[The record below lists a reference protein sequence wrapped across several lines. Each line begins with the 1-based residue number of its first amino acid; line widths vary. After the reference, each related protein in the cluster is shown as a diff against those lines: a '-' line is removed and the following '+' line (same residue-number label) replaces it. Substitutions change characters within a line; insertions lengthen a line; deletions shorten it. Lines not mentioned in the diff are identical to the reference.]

1 MKTALFVRVGS
12 LLLGAVACVALL
24 SASATQETPR
34 GGLRIT
40 ATMEENGKPL
50 PKAWVTLTSTQGD
63 LDIPA
68 FSVAGEEL
76 QPMHR
81 AGRESH
87 RYRADADGV
96 VEISNLAAGAYTI
109 QADAKAHSV
118 NQELVVIEEAKTN
131 EVTLKLAPS
140 SPYLDLYASQR
151 VFTPGE
157 HPSIQISGFSPD
169 SAASVRAYRLDL
181 AKIVAK
187 GGLERL
193 LYSFSRPGNERG
205 SDPSQSAIDVE
216 KVDKK
221 LNSQDIEGVFTE
233 PVTLPTLPTGFYYVT
248 CTIGSQTRATYL
260 SVSKIGMA
268 TKTSGNNTLCFVSDL
283 QTGEPVAG
291 ATILTAANGSLRP
304 TTKTDA
310 KGVATLTLPPGDE
323 YKALVLAAAG
333 DSRAVVDV
341 DRRALEQEN
350 FRTFIYADR
359 PIYRPGDTIQFK
371 GLVRRLQ
378 GSNYVLPGGGEI
390 GVKIRDSGETP
401 VKEFK
406 LPVSAL
412 GSFHGSFNTNVED
425 KPGAYS
431 IETSYQGSTYT
442 YWIPL
447 AAYRKPEFSI
457 DVSSGRKFFV
467 YGERA
472 SATVKAEYYFGG
484 PVIGAKVEAYITRSP
499 HFEFDD
505 DFDGDYED
513 YGAGSYQGEYR
524 EKVEAVTNAKGE
536 AVISFDTKGKDDPD
550 IADVDYDYTINASI
564 TDAGNKYFD
573 ATGTVFVT
581 RGDVNAE
588 LTTDRYI
595 AIPGETV
602 EASVAVTRYGDGSP
616 VSGRPVQL
624 VVGTEEWTGDTG
636 VFHPQRTLAGT
647 TDDKGV
653 ARIPVRVQGEGS
665 LVLKS
670 TVLDDAGRPVKSSD
684 YLYVE
689 GAGYFGPPTSKFTL
703 TLDKKRYARGDTC
716 RLMLETDKP
725 GGSALITVEAE
736 KVIAHYVVPISQRS
750 TMFTIPVQEA
760 YAPNVW
766 VSATAIRGKQLLES
780 QRRLVVDVHEHDLN
794 IAITSDKT
802 AYAPGELADLTIR
815 TTDAR
820 GRPVAADLA
829 VAVVDES
836 IYAIHADTASIA
848 RDLYPMREDRVGT
861 NYSFEQIFLDGGDKA
876 GGNMPVRS
884 KFLDTAAWF
893 PSVETNAQGVGHA
906 QVKLPDN
913 LTSWRVTAI
922 GATAGT
928 KVGMAHI
935 NFKARKLLSVRLQL
949 PTFLVQ
955 QDRQRITAIVTNNT
969 SQDQEVTVCLEAAG
983 LKVEG
988 DLTVKVVVPADKPQN
1003 LTWFIQAP
1011 NSGEA
1016 TLTAFALASSTL
1028 NDAERRSLPVKSHGR
1043 LVVESHAGA
1052 IQNGAGAEFH
1062 LSANADPNEGR
1073 LQILVSP
1080 SLGTVVYQSLDD
1092 LIAFP
1097 YGCTEQTM
1105 SRFLPTVLLA
1115 STLEKLHIRSDLQAK
1130 APGLVEEGLA
1140 RLAKMQH
1147 GDGSWGWWEYDSGD
1161 PFMTAYVLDGVQ
1173 RAKQAGYPNRRIYIE
1188 GALEWAKT
1196 YVKTGSYDPKYSA
1209 DMLYLIYALA
1219 AYGQDAAAR
1228 SGLSRVAPVDPQG
1241 FALAAMTYAK
1251 LGDQDASRR
1260 QLANL
1265 RRLMVVQGDIASF
1278 PANEAGFGYEPVAFP
1293 LIAMTTLVPNDP
1305 AIPKL
1310 VRYLVASRQGDYWS
1324 STRDSSLALIGLIQY
1339 LGFSPDFGKPIDIQA
1354 KINGAVTST
1363 IHFDPSDQFN
1373 PRLKVVVPIR
1383 DLKVGTNRLSFAT
1396 SGSGAF
1402 FSADLRQI
1410 ERAPT
1415 LAPQPMTGLSV
1426 VRSYHRLEPQR
1437 MESGALELRPTKESI
1452 SEVHTGDL
1460 IRVDIDIASSVDRQ
1474 FIMIEDPIPSG
1485 CRITEREYVDDGE
1498 EWTAWWTQTIVR
1510 DDKAAFFMR
1519 RLKRGTQRL
1528 TYTIRAEQIGVG
1540 HALPTTISNMY
1551 DPTVSASSGETT
1563 LTVTP

>member
-1 MKTALFVRVGS
+1 MKSALFVRIGS

-34 GGLRIT
+34 GGLRVT
-40 ATMEENGKPL
+40 VTMEENGKPL
-50 PKAWVTLTSTQGD
+50 PKAWVTLTSTRGD
-63 LDIPA
+63 IDIPA

-81 AGRESH
+81 AGEESH
-87 RYRADADGV
+87 RYRADAAGV
-96 VEISNLAAGAYTI
+96 VDVSNLAAGAYTI

-118 NQELVVIEEAKTN
+118 KPELVVIEEAKTN
-131 EVTLKLAPS
+131 DVTLKLAPS

-157 HPSIQISGFSPD
+157 QPSIQISGFSPTD
-169 SAASVRAYRLDL
+169 AATVFVYRLDL
-181 AKIVAK
+181 DKIVAK

-193 LYSFSRPGNERG
+193 LYSFSRPGNEGG
-205 SDPSQSAIDVE
+205 SDPSKSAVHVE
-216 KVDKK
+216 KVEKQ

-233 PVTLPTLPTGFYYVT
+233 PVTLPTLPMGFYYVT
-248 CTIGSQTRATYL
+248 CAVGTQTRATYL

-283 QTGEPVAG
+283 QSGEPIAG
-291 ATILTAANGSLRP
+291 ATILTAANGRLRP

-341 DRRALEQEN
+341 DRRTLESED

-371 GLVRRLQ
+371 GIVRRLQ

-390 GVKIRDSGETP
+390 DVKIRDSDETP
-401 VKEFK
+401 IKEFK
-406 LPVSAL
+406 LPVSAQ
-412 GSFHGSFNTNVED
+412 GSFHGSFTTNDED
-425 KPGAYS
+425 KPGSYS
-431 IETSYQGSTYT
+431 IETSYHGSTYS

-457 DVSSGRKFFV
+457 DVSAGRKFFV

-505 DFDGDYED
+505 DYDGDYED

-536 AVISFDTKGKDDPD
+536 AVISFETQGKDDPE

-564 TDAGNKYFD
+564 TDASNKYFD
-573 ATGTVFVT
+573 ATGTVLVT
-581 RGDVNAE
+581 RGDVDAE

-595 AIPGETV
+595 AAPGETI
-602 EASVAVTRYGDGSP
+602 EASVTVTHYGDESAVP
-616 VSGRPVQL
+616 GRSVQL
-624 VVGTEEWTGDTG
+624 VVGTEEWTGDTA
-636 VFHPQRTLAGT
+636 VFHPQRTLTGT
-647 TDDKGV
+647 TDAKGV
-653 ARIPVRVQGEGS
+653 ARIPVKVQGEGS

-689 GAGYFGPPTSKFTL
+689 GAGYLGPATSKFTL
-703 TLDKKRYARGDTC
+703 TLDKKRYALGDTC
-716 RLMLETDKP
+716 RVMLETDKP
-725 GGSALITVEAE
+725 GGSALITVEAD
-736 KVIAHYVVPISQRS
+736 KVLARYVVPISKRS
-750 TMFTIPVQEA
+750 TMFTIPVEHA

-766 VSATAIRGKQLLES
+766 VSATAIRDKQLLES

-794 IAITSDKT
+794 ISITPDKT
-802 AYAPGELADLTIR
+802 AYLPGELANLTVR
-815 TTDAR
+815 TTDAN
-820 GRPVAADLA
+820 GRPVPADLA

-836 IYAIHADTASIA
+836 IYAIHADTANIA

-861 NYSFEQIFLDGGDKA
+861 NYSFEQIYLDGGDKA
-876 GGNMPVRS
+876 GGDIPVRS

-893 PSVETNAQGVGHA
+893 PSVETNAQGIGHA

-922 GATAGT
+922 GATADT
-928 KVGMAHI
+928 KVGMAHV

-949 PTFLVQ
+949 PSFLVQ

-969 SQDQEVTVCLEAAG
+969 SQDQEVTVRLEASG

-988 DLTVKVVVPADKPQN
+988 DLTAKVVVPADKPQN
-1003 LTWFIQAP
+1003 LTWFVQAP
-1011 NSGEA
+1011 DSGEA
-1016 TLTAFALASSTL
+1016 TLTAYALASPTL
-1028 NDAERRSLPVKSHGR
+1028 NDAERRSLTVQPHGR
-1043 LVVESHAGA
+1043 LSVESRSGA
-1052 IQNGAGAEFH
+1052 IQNGAGADFR
-1062 LSANADPNEGR
+1062 LSPNADPNEGR

-1080 SLGTVVYQSLDD
+1080 SLGTVVYQSLDE

-1115 STLEKLHIRSDLQAK
+1115 STLERLNIRSDLQAK
-1130 APGLVEEGLA
+1130 APGLVAEGFA

-1147 GDGSWGWWEYDSGD
+1147 SDGSWGWWEYDSGD
-1161 PFMTAYVLDGVQ
+1161 PYMTAYVLDGVQ
-1173 RAKQAGYPNRRIYIE
+1173 RAKQAGYENRRVNIQS
-1188 GALEWAKT
+1188 ALEWAKT
-1196 YVKTGSYDPKYSA
+1196 YVKTGGYDPKYPT

-1219 AYGQDAAAR
+1219 AYGQGEAAQA
-1228 SGLSRVAPVDPQG
+1228 GLARVAPVDSESY
-1241 FALAAMTYAK
+1241 ALAAMAYAK
-1251 LGDQDASRR
+1251 LGDANASRR
-1260 QLANL
+1260 ELANL
-1265 RRLMVVQGDIASF
+1265 RKLMVVQGEIASF
-1278 PANEAGFGYEPVAFP
+1278 PANEAGYGCESVAFP
-1293 LIAMTTLVPNDP
+1293 LIALTTLVPNDP

-1310 VRYLVASRQGDYWS
+1310 VRYLVASRQGDFWS
-1324 STRDSSLALIGLIQY
+1324 STRDSSLALIGLIQH
-1339 LGFSPDFGKPIDIQA
+1339 LGFSPDFGKPIDIQV
-1354 KINGAVTST
+1354 KIDGTTTRTV
-1363 IHFDPSDQFN
+1363 HFDPSDQFN
-1373 PRLKVVVPIR
+1373 PRLRIVVPIR
-1383 DLKVGTNRLSFAT
+1383 ELRAGTVHLSFAT
-1396 SGSGAF
+1396 NGSGAF

-1415 LAPQPMTGLSV
+1415 LAPQPMAGLSV
-1426 VRSYHRLEPQR
+1426 VRTYHRLEPQR

-1452 SEVHTGDL
+1452 TEARTGDL
-1460 IRVDIDIASSVDRQ
+1460 IRVDLDIASAVDRQ

-1528 TYTIRAEQIGVG
+1528 TYTMRAEQIGLG

-1551 DPTVSASSGETT
+1551 DPTVSASGGETI